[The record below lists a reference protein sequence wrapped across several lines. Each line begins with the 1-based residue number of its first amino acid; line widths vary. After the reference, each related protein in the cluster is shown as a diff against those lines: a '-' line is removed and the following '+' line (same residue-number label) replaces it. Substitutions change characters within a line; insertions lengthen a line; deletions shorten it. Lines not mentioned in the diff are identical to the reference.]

1 MTGAPMPFEQ
11 PIATGRIT
19 VNASPA
25 AVYRIVSDPTV
36 MITFAEEAYR
46 ARWLGRTTRAA
57 VGARFRGY
65 NRKGRRRW
73 FTNCT
78 VTDVRENERF
88 AYDVDT
94 PFGLPISRWQ
104 YDITPAEDGGG
115 CTVTETNWLRVPPWF
130 IPLAIALTG
139 TADRPAHNTRN
150 IATTLGRLK
159 AHLEATHEDQPST

>member
-1 MTGAPMPFEQ
+1 MPFEQ

-25 AVYRIVSDPTV
+25 EVYRIVSDPPV

-46 ARWLGRTTRAA
+46 ARWLGRPARAA

-78 VTDVRENERF
+78 VVAAHENERF
-88 AYDVDT
+88 AYDVDA
-94 PFGLPISRWQ
+94 PLGLPISRWQ
-104 YDITPAEDGGG
+104 YDIAPADDGRG
-115 CTVTETNWLRVPPWF
+115 CTVTETNWLRVPMWF
-130 IPLAIALTG
+130 IPIAIALTG
-139 TADRPAHNTRN
+139 TVDRPAHNARN

-159 AHLEATHEDQPST
+159 AHLEGTGAP